1 MVAFLK
7 LIPSISDTH
16 AIDETFV
23 DLMLDETI
31 LLFFADN
38 KMYRVFLITDI
49 YLTKT
54 KLNFEKKTFFLYY
67 TYYKSQNFIIIASR
81 EIYVADRNGKT
92 TFPPKS
98 FLASSH
104 KTQWGEKLKQS
115 AIRLYVPQV

>member
-1 MVAFLK
+1 MENGKKNPEIVFW
-7 LIPSISDTH
+7 P
-16 AIDETFV
+16 
-23 DLMLDETI
+23 I
-31 LLFFADN
+31 LQLQ
-38 KMYRVFLITDI
+38 YYLVPI
-49 YLTKT
+49 Y
-54 KLNFEKKTFFLYY
+54 N
-67 TYYKSQNFIIIASR
+67 SQNFIIIASR